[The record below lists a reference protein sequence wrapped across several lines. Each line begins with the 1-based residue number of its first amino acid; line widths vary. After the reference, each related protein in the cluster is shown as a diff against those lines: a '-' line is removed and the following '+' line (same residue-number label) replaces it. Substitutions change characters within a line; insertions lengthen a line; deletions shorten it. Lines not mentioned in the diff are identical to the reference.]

1 MTFYNSFQ
9 IEFNKNSY
17 VGEKTK
23 CKIMHTHSVMK
34 LGYRRPNLSDSQ
46 LLCVEFFR
54 CDSHHIETDSRIKKI
69 SVNFSVVI

>member
-54 CDSHHIETDSRIKKI
+54 CVSPTLKLIAEFKK
-69 SVNFSVVI
+69 